1 MRVVIERFLRVDRVC
16 ALELDVVCR
25 RGVTLVGLS
34 IFAAARETVERLVD
48 CVFEVGAEKSSQG
61 GRAVA
66 DDREV
71 PFEYCPEV
79 DPESD
84 PV

>member
-1 MRVVIERFLRVDRVC
+1 MRVMIERFLRVDRVC

-25 RGVTLVGLS
+25 RGVALVGLS
-34 IFAAARETVERLVD
+34 ISAAAGETVERFVD
-48 CVFEVGAEKSSQG
+48 CILEVCAEKCSQG

-71 PFEYCPEV
+71 PFE
-79 DPESD
+79 
-84 PV
+84 